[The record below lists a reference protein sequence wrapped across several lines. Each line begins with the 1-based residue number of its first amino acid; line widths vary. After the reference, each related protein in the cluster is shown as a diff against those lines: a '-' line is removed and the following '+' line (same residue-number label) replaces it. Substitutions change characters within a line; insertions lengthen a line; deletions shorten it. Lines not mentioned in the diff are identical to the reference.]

1 METLKI
7 GLVSSSQL
15 SFFGDKAGR
24 YAVYAQQME
33 QLGRKLGFDLYIH
46 PGTVITPDEARAA
59 VRALEAEQVDFI
71 LLQCTSYSAGTLA
84 PIFARARA
92 ALGLW
97 AIPEH
102 GQSGP
107 VLFNSFC
114 SINMYSGIIGHYL
127 KDYKIPI
134 KWFYGDVDDR
144 LFIDRLQITVRALRA
159 IKRMRHA
166 KVALVGGIA
175 PGFDDLYDDERKLIR
190 LFDGMQIN
198 RLHEYSE
205 VRDRAVAY
213 SQEQVSAEMEKLS
226 AAANGVFDQRARLAL
241 ETNARFSLAYDDFV
255 KEYGYDALAVSCWP
269 KFQNEFTYSVCAVVA
284 GLNDKGIPTACE
296 GDLTS
301 AISMLLLKY
310 IADDV
315 CTLMDMS
322 AFDREDDT
330 VLMWH
335 CGPTASRF
343 CQKGGYQLSVNY
355 TGMAHPEGSTEPF
368 GCGVVRDL
376 VCDPGQMTIGR
387 IYGEADQLLVAGGS
401 FLGDV
406 KPSFCGSRGWMGDLT
421 LNRKPISAL
430 DLVNTLLVQRFAHHY
445 PIVPGDYTKELMEA
459 MGWLGLKP
467 VKAVPYE
474 DYLQSPEE

>member
-33 QLGRKLGFDLYIH
+33 QLGRELGFDLYIH

-134 KWFYGDVDDR
+134 KWFYGDVD
-144 LFIDRLQITVRALRA
+144 VRALRA

-335 CGPTASRF
+335 CGPTAGRF
-343 CQKGGYQLSVNY
+343 CQKSGYQLSVNY

-406 KPSFCGSRGWMGDLT
+406 KPSFCGSRGWMGELT
-421 LNRKPISAL
+421 LNRKSISAL